1 MSVCARVW
9 LHYGYYQ
16 GVSFFFLFFFPLA
29 VFAPEA
35 VSAHSRSV
43 AVRAPRV
50 KHVGVCF
57 SSCVRLFGFF
67 YVCVFRVCVCVRVCA
82 CSG

>member
-1 MSVCARVW
+1 MGIIRVF
-9 LHYGYYQ
+9 L
-16 GVSFFFLFFFPLA
+16 SFFFFFFPLA

-67 YVCVFRVCVCVRVCA
+67 YVCVFRVCVCVCVCVRA
-82 CSG
+82 RGRLQY